1 MKKVAFLGG
10 GKIGQNM
17 MKHLI
22 DEKKAEI
29 AFVYDPFAKDEVICG
44 APVYKEITDDSIFE
58 GLDLVVECAHAD
70 VVAAF
75 ICKALK
81 YTNFMPFSMTAFRND
96 ELRAAAEAA
105 AKEYG
110 HSVFLPHGA
119 ILGLDGI
126 FDGRSELTE
135 VTIETI
141 KNPASLGRT
150 DTEYTVLYEGP
161 TRKATELYP
170 RNVNVHAAIALAGI
184 GFDKTQ
190 SKIIADPSV
199 NTNTHLIHLKGVG
212 IDFTIR
218 VSSFSEGGVTG
229 KYTPLSACGSLD
241 RVLGGAGFQFV

>member
-1 MKKVAFLGG
+1 MKRIAFLGG
-10 GKIGQNM
+10 GKIGRSM
-17 MKHLI
+17 MSHVQ
-22 DEKKAEI
+22 ENGKAQV
-29 AFVYDPFAKDEVICG
+29 AFVYDPFLKDADINGV
-44 APVYKEITDDSIFE
+44 PVVSEIRDEMFE
-58 GLDLVVECAHAD
+58 ELDLVVECANAD
-70 VVAAF
+70 V
-75 ICKALK
+75 
-81 YTNFMPFSMTAFRND
+81 MPFSMTAFRD
-96 ELRAAAEAA
+96 DALRDSAKAAAEQH
-105 AKEYG
+105 G
-110 HSVFLPHGA
+110 HMIYLPHGA

-135 VTIETI
+135 VTVETI
-141 KNPASLGRT
+141 KSPASLGRA

-184 GFDKTQ
+184 GFDKTH

-199 NTNTHLIHLKGVG
+199 NTNTHLIHLVGKG

-241 RVLGGAGFQFV
+241 RVLGGSGFQFV